1 MCQKITIITQGGNGG
16 PPSLALAG
24 DQTPDVR
31 LNIEYLTRHFRDLKD
46 GKGLI
51 GCEYD
56 KIGRFIALWATSQ
69 SLWQQLFCQNCAHF
83 CKDGKIFHFSS
94 EIILGNF

>member
-56 KIGRFIALWATSQ
+56 NWAIYCT
-69 SLWQQLFCQNCAHF
+69 
-83 CKDGKIFHFSS
+83 
-94 EIILGNF
+94 LGNFSKPMAAIILPKLRTFL